1 MGPKFDIRPIILL
14 CVIAGAIIIG
24 LVWGAT
30 ALFSGKSKNVIESKT
45 LIIPEIKLVIEN
57 NKVDTVYVYRQP

>member
-30 ALFSGKSKNVIESKT
+30 ALFSGKSRHVIESKT
-45 LIIPEIKLVIEN
+45 LITPEIKLTVSD
-57 NKVDTVYVYRQP
+57 NKVDTIYVYRQP